1 MNAIRVG
8 RTGGPEVLELGQTDR
23 PRPGAGQ
30 VLVKVGA
37 AGVNFIEVYQRTGL
51 YPMKL
56 PFTPGAEFAGVV
68 EEVGE
73 GVSIPAGTRVATAN
87 GVGAYAEYALAPADR
102 VIALPEG
109 VTEQQGA
116 AAMLQGMTAHYL
128 ATSIRPLE
136 PGMTCLVHAAAG
148 GVGRLLCQIARMRG
162 ARVIGT
168 TSTEEKARIA
178 RDAGAHDV
186 VLYTREN
193 FTDAVKRLTD
203 GRGVDVVF
211 DSVGKDT
218 QHGSLASLAVRGIL
232 VSFGNSSGPA
242 PAIEPLALSRGGSLF
257 LTRPS
262 LGHYTLTREEFEWR
276 ATDILNWIARGELTL
291 HIYKEYP
298 LAEAAQAHRDL
309 EARKT
314 IGKVLLI
321 P

>member
-1 MNAIRVG
+1 METRWLTEEEQQMWRGYLDSTRLLLRSLDRQLVSDSGLSLSDFEILALLSEAPDRRLRMNALADITV
-8 RTGGPEVLELGQTDR
+8 T
-23 PRPGAGQ
+23 
-30 VLVKVGA
+30 
-37 AGVNFIEVYQRTGL
+37 
-51 YPMKL
+51 
-56 PFTPGAEFAGVV
+56 
-68 EEVGE
+68 
-73 GVSIPAGTRVATAN
+73 TRS
-87 GVGAYAEYALAPADR
+87 
-102 VIALPEG
+102 G
-109 VTEQQGA
+109 VT
-116 AAMLQGMTAHYL
+116 
-128 ATSIRPLE
+128 R
-136 PGMTCLVHAAAG
+136 
-148 GVGRLLCQIARMRG
+148 
-162 ARVIGT
+162 
-168 TSTEEKARIA
+168 
-178 RDAGAHDV
+178 
-186 VLYTREN
+186 
-193 FTDAVKRLTD
+193 AVKRLTD